1 MTMSCITY
9 SQIQATMEKLPGG
22 KVEPPLKFTGQQS
35 LKDPP
40 DDRQSSKKP
49 QKLTQAQQLETV
61 SEESGAK
68 SHR

>member
-1 MTMSCITY
+1 
-9 SQIQATMEKLPGG
+9 MEKLPGG